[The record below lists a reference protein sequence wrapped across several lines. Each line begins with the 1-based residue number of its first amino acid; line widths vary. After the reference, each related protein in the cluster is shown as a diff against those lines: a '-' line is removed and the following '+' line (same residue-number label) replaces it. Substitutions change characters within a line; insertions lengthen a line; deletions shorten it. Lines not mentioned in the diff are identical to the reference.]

1 MSAGNVIVDHV
12 VENIAPNFTGFG
24 GDVDIHQAF
33 QAMTNPNT
41 MHSSSQKLDSG
52 TYYSGIPLTRVAND
66 SVAVDEGVCVG
77 CGKRANK
84 DVSPATH
91 NYTLI

>member
-1 MSAGNVIVDHV
+1 MAASNVIVDHV

-41 MHSSSQKLDSG
+41 MHSSQKLDMS
-52 TYYSGIPLTRVAND
+52 TS
-66 SVAVDEGVCVG
+66 C
-77 CGKRANK
+77 
-84 DVSPATH
+84 
-91 NYTLI
+91 

>member
-1 MSAGNVIVDHV
+1 MAASNVIVDHV

-41 MHSSSQKLDSG
+41 MHSSQKLDMS
-52 TYYSGIPLTRVAND
+52 TSFYNIIF
-66 SVAVDEGVCVG
+66 
-77 CGKRANK
+77 GKKEN
-84 DVSPATH
+84 
-91 NYTLI
+91 